1 MTDIALR
8 PRSSTEL
15 VDAAFQV
22 YRRDPLQFMLP
33 TAAVYIPWLVVRL
46 VFDLGVSGQLPNAGQ
61 LMAMIAL
68 GTLVYTIVSG
78 AVTVVASD
86 VYLGQ
91 SPDTARAF
99 RAVLERAV
107 PLLVASVVTFVLVAL
122 GAVFFLLPA
131 LYPLARFFAVRQA
144 VMLERA
150 SGPAAL
156 VRSSALSV
164 GVKRHVLNTVLLVL
178 LLGIAVSAGAAMVLS
193 LIPSRVV
200 VNVIGTALNIVIY
213 PFFGI
218 TETLL
223 YYDVRI
229 RKEGFD
235 VEYLAS
241 AAGAQAGESAAAS

>member
-22 YRRDPLQFMLP
+22 YRRDPMQFMLP

-46 VFDLGVSGQLPNAGQ
+46 VFDLGVSGQLPSSGQ
-61 LMAMIAL
+61 LIAMLAL
-68 GTLVYTIVSG
+68 GSLVYTIVSG

-86 VYLGQ
+86 VYLGRA
-91 SPDTARAF
+91 PDTARAF
-99 RAVLERAV
+99 RAVLARAV
-107 PLLVASVVTFVLVAL
+107 PLLVASIVTFVLVGVAS
-122 GAVFFLLPA
+122 VFFLFPA

-144 VMLERA
+144 VMLEGA
-150 SGPAAL
+150 SAPAAL
-156 VRSSALSV
+156 SRSSVLSV

-178 LLGIAVSAGAAMVLS
+178 LLALAVSAGVAMVLS

-200 VNVIGTALNIVIY
+200 INLIGTALNIVIY

-235 VEYLAS
+235 VEFLAN
-241 AAGAQAGESAAAS
+241 AAGVRAGESAAAS